1 MPTFGSDVE
10 FWAVIGHA
18 EVEQA
23 NRDWETFSA
32 YDGTTIVPF
41 PPKRRGVMLV
51 AKDPPEHLKLR
62 KLISA
67 GFTPRM
73 IGRLEEQIV
82 GRTERILD
90 DAEARGEVDFVPDIA
105 YQLPM
110 HVIADIVGIPEPDR
124 PEVFRLTEIIM
135 QAADP
140 ELGITPAARRDAE
153 AGLFGYAHQLSVD
166 KRANPTDDV
175 WSILASG
182 ELDQFELDMFFM
194 ALTLAGSETTRNAL
208 TQGLMAL
215 LDNPDQLDDLRKDP
229 SLTPTAAE
237 EMLRWASPA
246 ICFARTVTR
255 DTELGGQHLRSG
267 DRVGLF
273 YPSANRDER
282 AFANASRFDIRR
294 SPNPHVA
301 FGGGGPH
308 FCMGASLARCEVNV
322 IDSGAAAPFRHDRDH
337 RRGDLDERRPRRDGR
352 RRRSVAT
359 RAVRAN
365 LECIAQNS
373 GFAAPRVA
381 APGHLCRHPDP
392 AGEEVDFR
400 RIGAGWL
407 PRPVAFSD
415 SMSRGD
421 ARP

>member
-1 MPTFGSDVE
+1 MAAVAEVPGVDLLDPSLYRHGMPHDLYSQLREIGPVLWHPRTYVPTFGSDVE

-90 DAEARGEVDFVPDIA
+90 DAEARGEVDFVPEIA

-175 WSILASG
+175 WSILACG

-194 ALTLAGSETTRNAL
+194 VLTLAGSETTRNAL

-229 SLTPTAAE
+229 SLMPTAAE

-273 YPSANRDER
+273 YPSANRDEK
-282 AFANASRFDIRR
+282 AFPNASRFDIRR

-322 IDSGAAAPFRHDRDH
+322 MTEALLHRFGTIEITGAATWMSAGPAATVGVAVQSLPVRLDR
-337 RRGDLDERRPRRDGR
+337 
-352 RRRSVAT
+352 
-359 RAVRAN
+359 
-365 LECIAQNS
+365 I
-373 GFAAPRVA
+373 
-381 APGHLCRHPDP
+381 
-392 AGEEVDFR
+392 
-400 RIGAGWL
+400 
-407 PRPVAFSD
+407 
-415 SMSRGD
+415 
-421 ARP
+421 